1 MKVNVKK
8 VKESTKQGR
17 GEDTAESL
25 REQRREILRK
35 SKGND
40 KNVRNREKGT
50 KRGKRNKVKQRKGGK
65 VTYSVRSR
73 K

>member
-8 VKESTKQGR
+8 VKESSKQGR
-17 GEDTAESL
+17 GGDTAESL

-40 KNVRNREKGT
+40 KSVRTREKGT
-50 KRGKRNKVKQRKGGK
+50 KRGKRKKVKQRKGGK
-65 VTYSVRSR
+65 VTYSVRS
-73 K
+73 KK